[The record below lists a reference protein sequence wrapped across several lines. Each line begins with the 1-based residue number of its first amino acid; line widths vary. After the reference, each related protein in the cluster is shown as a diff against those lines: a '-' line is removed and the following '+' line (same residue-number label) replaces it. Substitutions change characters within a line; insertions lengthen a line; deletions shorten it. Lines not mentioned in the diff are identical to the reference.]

1 MGQKGYF
8 GLFQA
13 TFENSNLPE
22 SDKHFY
28 HKIILAK
35 NLAQAKNFDPKF
47 GNLGNFP
54 ISFTTK
60 KNSLTLQELTQELKI
75 QLGTNK
81 GTKKI

>member
-1 MGQKGYF
+1 MGQKGCF

-13 TFENSNLPE
+13 TFGNSNLPK
-22 SDKHFY
+22 SNKHFN

-60 KNSLTLQELTQELKI
+60 KLKKFPYPP
-75 QLGTNK
+75 GTNS
-81 GTKKI
+81 GTKDQARN